1 MKKLTNE
8 FKTFIKRGNIVDMA
22 VGIIIGSAF
31 TAIVNAMS
39 NNILKPLINLLIT
52 FILGADTLSEAYT
65 MLKPAYDELGAL
77 VLEESIYIDW
87 GTFINAVIN
96 FFIIAVVLFII
107 VKVINTMHAKHKE
120 FVEDILDDVPTK
132 VDRKEM
138 KKRGIKLIDK
148 DAVEAYMNEKRR
160 HEEEKLDQE
169 KRVLEEQA
177 KLDRLNNPTTEDLL
191 KDILEVLK
199 EKK

>member
-148 DAVEAYMNEKRR
+148 DAVEAYMNEKKR

-169 KRVLEEQA
+169 KRALEEQA